1 MENNSVA
8 KADEVVKE
16 QDRSGYVKPSVLVH
30 KLEDI
35 VRAGGNS
42 GSDFLGTPNSQF

>member
-1 MENNSVA
+1 M
-8 KADEVVKE
+8 
-16 QDRSGYVKPSVLVH
+16 QDTILDRVEEKTETRSDYIKPTAVLH
-30 KLEDI
+30 SLEDI